1 MLECEVWLE
10 VVIQAEIERLSV
22 AVSPVLAVAASI
34 FSDFFCAES
43 GGPLLMAFRRA
54 QCSEYQMVFSP
65 EVFCDIQHIR
75 VRIDGC
81 RLDKSLAADIG
92 CHQVQ
97 CPSVRQF
104 PAADFYIFLERSPS
118 DAMVIFPVNVCV

>member
-34 FSDFFCAES
+34 FSDFFGAES

-54 QCSEYQMVFSP
+54 QCGEYQMVFCP
-65 EVFCDIQHIR
+65 EVFRDIQHIR

-97 CPSVRQF
+97 CPSVRRF
-104 PAADFYIFLERSPS
+104 PLLIFIYSLNGPPPTPWSFVP
-118 DAMVIFPVNVCV
+118 